1 MVRRTVQ
8 KGFTLVEILIVVIIL
23 GILAAI
29 VIPQFTNASQDAR
42 RSNMISQLQTLKS
55 QIALYKLQ
63 HNDNP
68 PPVAA
73 AGTSFWDD
81 YMCRMTNSDHT
92 AAAAAGAGVYGPYF
106 PEALKNPLVPNATA
120 TNVVL
125 LPAGS
130 TPATA
135 IAGGAGWGY
144 TPSTGEVYANAGDG
158 TVADADGR

>member
-1 MVRRTVQ
+1 MVRRTIK

-68 PPVAA
+68 PTSAA
-73 AGTSFWDD
+73 LFWTELTGT
-81 YMCRMTNSDHT
+81 TT
-92 AAAAAGAGVYGPYF
+92 AARATPGVANDSYGPYF
-106 PEALKNPLVPNATA
+106 PEALKNPLVSAALASTVIDGSALAVGDAAAAGWVYTA
-120 TNVVL
+120 T
-125 LPAGS
+125 
-130 TPATA
+130 
-135 IAGGAGWGY
+135 
-144 TPSTGEVYANAGDG
+144 TGEVRGVNENGRVANS
-158 TVADADGR
+158 DGR